1 MLLSRH
7 TRRRAFI
14 ALLGVT
20 VAYPLATRAQQP
32 ERIRRI
38 GVLMALSEADQG
50 AKALL
55 DEFKRGLAES
65 GWTDRSNILMD
76 VRWTGG
82 DVDLM
87 RKFAKELVTLNPD
100 VILANSTPVT
110 LALQRETQT
119 IPIVFAIV
127 GDPLGSGF
135 VASLAHPGR
144 NITGLGMFEASIA
157 SKWLDLLSQIAPGFS
172 RATFMFNPDTAPY
185 IRSFLL
191 PVI

>member
-1 MLLSRH
+1 
-7 TRRRAFI
+7 
-14 ALLGVT
+14 
-20 VAYPLATRAQQP
+20 
-32 ERIRRI
+32 
-38 GVLMALSEADQG
+38 
-50 AKALL
+50 
-55 DEFKRGLAES
+55 
-65 GWTDRSNILMD
+65 MD

-144 NITGLGMFEASIA
+144 NVRTG
-157 SKWLDLLSQIAPGFS
+157 
-172 RATFMFNPDTAPY
+172 Y
-185 IRSFLL
+185 
-191 PVI
+191 V